1 MIETL
6 KADGSENAFFA
17 RWSGQHVNVV
27 AAQQSLGV
35 RTGLLNVVPPL
46 LSSLTVVAI
55 LGFGGYQVLEG
66 ALTIGALVAFQS
78 LARSFSRPIEQLVR
92 FSANLQTITGD
103 IARLDDV
110 LNHAQDE
117 QVRDID
123 HTTAVT
129 WVPEVNRSLRLENVT
144 FGYSTM
150 DSPVVENFNL
160 EVRPGQRVALVGGSG
175 SGKTTVGKLA
185 CRLLTPWSGSVR
197 IAGVDIGDI
206 PSGQLGSIVSYV
218 NQDIVLFDG
227 TVRDNVTL
235 WDSDIDE
242 KAVTQAL
249 RDAEILEEVMS
260 RPEKYDAPVGEN
272 GCNFSGGQRQLLEL
286 ARSLVTGPDL
296 LVLDEATAALD
307 PVTEA
312 RIDNNLRR
320 RGASCLIIAHRLS
333 TIRDADEIV
342 VLDRGRVVE
351 RGTHEQLLA
360 RDGPY
365 CALIRTE

>member
-1 MIETL
+1 MT
-6 KADGSENAFFA
+6 
-17 RWSGQHVNVV
+17 R
-27 AAQQSLGV
+27 
-35 RTGLLNVVPPL
+35 
-46 LSSLTVVAI
+46 
-55 LGFGGYQVLEG
+55 
-66 ALTIGALVAFQS
+66 
-78 LARSFSRPIEQLVR
+78 
-92 FSANLQTITGD
+92 
-103 IARLDDV
+103 
-110 LNHAQDE
+110 
-117 QVRDID
+117 
-123 HTTAVT
+123 
-129 WVPEVNRSLRLENVT
+129 VPEVNRSLRLENVT

-150 DSPVVENFNL
+150 EPPVVEDFSL

-175 SGKTTVGKLA
+175 SGKTTIGKLA

-206 PSGQLGSIVSYV
+206 PSGRLGSIVSYV

-235 WDSDIDE
+235 WNSNIDE
-242 KAVTQAL
+242 RAVTQAL
-249 RDAEILEEVMS
+249 RDAEILQEVMS
-260 RPEKYDAPVGEN
+260 RPGKYDAPVGEN
-272 GCNFSGGQRQLLEL
+272 GRNFSGGQRQLLEL

-312 RIDNNLRR
+312 RIDDNLRR

-360 RDGPY
+360 RDGAY